1 MSDSEKQPE
10 GEVETT
16 ERPATSGK
24 KVIGKIMFCWRWILC
39 KKVNPSVE
47 KTVLMRS

>member
-24 KVIGKIMFCWRWILC
+24 KVIGKCF
-39 KKVNPSVE
+39 VE
-47 KTVLMRS
+47 NENYIRR